1 MERANCETC
10 AYFIQHYTFDN
21 RRIFRIFCGHCTY
34 SHRVKNV
41 RPCSKACGNYLQ
53 AEAKNELF
61 VSKEYLSKALLDY
74 MLKLDLL
81 PEIVSAELGDSSLRS
96 E

>member
-10 AYFIQHYTFDN
+10 EHFIQHYAFDD
-21 RRIFRIFCGHCTY
+21 RRIFKVFYGHCTFN
-34 SHRVKNV
+34 HRVKNV
-41 RPCSKACGNYLQ
+41 RPYYKACENYLQ
-53 AEAKNELF
+53 AEPENEVF

-74 MLKLDLL
+74 VLRLELL
-81 PEIVSAELGDSSLRS
+81 PEIGSAEWGDSSLRS